1 MKKIKN
7 IFCVILA
14 VIIIS
19 IFVQSNVYATGAAG
33 YRSALGSEQ
42 VFDSASDPST
52 SNGKVT
58 SVLNAV
64 ISIVRIAGM
73 CIAITMLL
81 VVAIKYMS
89 AAPGEKADI
98 KKASIAYVVG
108 ALVLFG
114 AVGILGIISSFA
126 TTNIKVSPTAATPDE
141 P

>member
-1 MKKIKN
+1 M
-7 IFCVILA
+7 
-14 VIIIS
+14 
-19 IFVQSNVYATGAAG
+19 
-33 YRSALGSEQ
+33 
-42 VFDSASDPST
+42 FDSASDPST
-52 SNGKVT
+52 ANGKVT